1 MTRIFF
7 PIRLLHELQGGYI
20 IGWNINDF
28 TACVMCLIQPEEYS
42 YDELTAVLSTV
53 LHDESTSSIRDYCGG
68 SPVVIGYLEP
78 KKFKKI
84 PNLEIQKQTNSIW
97 ITMSMELSA
106 ALKISGRLYSASFK
120 INILLRLPTLDLN
133 TGSPI

>member
-1 MTRIFF
+1 MYFRWSGDLELRMYTNEKGPLSPSLPASQLQASSVVPTLVTRIFF
-7 PIRLLHELQGGYI
+7 PNPTAPDELQGGYI

-84 PNLEIQKQTNSIW
+84 PNLEI
-97 ITMSMELSA
+97 
-106 ALKISGRLYSASFK
+106 
-120 INILLRLPTLDLN
+120 
-133 TGSPI
+133 